1 MAQPTSRQELKEYA
15 LRALGHPVIEVNVT
29 DEQLEDRI
37 DEALLA
43 YLDGHMDGSY
53 HGYVIINI
61 TEQDIASQSVTL
73 PEHVCD
79 VIKISSLESTSNYD
93 NLFDLNY
100 HLGQMMAGA
109 LLNSSALDTDKQGG
123 STMASMDGLMTNYTI
138 VSGYFQDLQNML
150 DTKPIFNYNRN
161 RDKIIL
167 QMDWSTVKPGAK
179 IVLEVSMYIDPNVDI
194 DVWNDSWLKAYT
206 IALFQLQWGRNLQ
219 LFSQYQLPGGM
230 VLDGEKIMNTAIERA
245 VELKETLNKTYAKP
259 LGFMVG

>member
-53 HGYVIINI
+53 HGYIIVNV
-61 TEQDIASQSVTL
+61 TEQDILNKTVTI

-79 VIKISSLESTSNYD
+79 VIKIASLESSASYD

-109 LLNSSALDTDKQGG
+109 LLNSSAIDTDKQGG

-138 VSGYFQDLQNML
+138 ISGYFQDLQTLL
-150 DTKPIFNYNRN
+150 DVKPIFVYNRN
-161 RDKIIL
+161 RDKL
-167 QMDWSTVKPGAK
+167 TLDMDWSTLKAGSK